1 MPVKPFWESFSK
13 AVIQT
18 QISVALKFVDVHSW
32 YYIDGKAVSEARLV
46 LKLMWCG
53 AEGLGKI
60 SEDLDSVARNR
71 KEYTIS
77 EHLCLEGPL
86 VGYGD

>member
-1 MPVKPFWESFSK
+1 M
-13 AVIQT
+13 
-18 QISVALKFVDVHSW
+18 ALKFVDVHSW
-32 YYIDGKAVSEARLV
+32 YYIDGKAVSR
-46 LKLMWCG
+46 KLGWFEVDVMWG
-53 AEGLGKI
+53 RTGKI